1 MVFYIIPFVFY
12 LLTKFGGFLFFSL
25 GYCIGTAVNA
35 LLRYLEEY
43 KKWCEDP
50 SFDEETKNAVL
61 FDAPA
66 DADKILDYLNKN
78 GLSLK
83 YILLT
88 HAHFDHILGNY
99 STSQKYQIPLASH
112 PDGNEYFKN
121 AYAYASSFG
130 MHYEKDKTLYP
141 TIELYENQIIKIGN
155 DELEVIHT
163 PGHAL
168 GCCCFYC
175 EEQDFLI
182 TGDTLFCR
190 GIGRTDLPGG
200 SYSQIVESIKYKLYE
215 LPDETV
221 CYCGH
226 GPETT
231 IGDEKRHGM
240 II

>member
-1 MVFYIIPFVFY
+1 MQIHTFFRGGYASNSYFLVTDSEACIIDP
-12 LLTKFGGFLFFSL
+12 SI
-25 GYCIGTAVNA
+25 GYDDV
-35 LLRYLEEY
+35 LRYLGGNM
-43 KKWCEDP
+43 P
-50 SFDEETKNAVL
+50 NV
-61 FDAPA
+61 
-66 DADKILDYLNKN
+66 
-78 GLSLK
+78 K
-83 YILLT
+83 YIILT

-99 STSQKYQIPLASH
+99 ATAQKYQIPLASH
-112 PDGNEYFKN
+112 PDGDEYFKN
-121 AYAYASSFG
+121 AHAYASSFG
-130 MHYEKDKTLYP
+130 MNYDKNKTLFP
-141 TIELYENQIIKIGN
+141 SIELYEHQIIKIGD

-163 PGHAL
+163 PGHAK

-175 EEQDFLI
+175 EEQDFII
-182 TGDTLFCR
+182 TGDTLFFR

-231 IGDEKRHGM
+231 IGDEKHFGS

>member
-1 MVFYIIPFVFY
+1 VIYNESKDCVIVDA
-12 LLTKFGGFLFFSL
+12 GN
-25 GYCIGTAVNA
+25 CN
-35 LLRYLEEY
+35 LR
-43 KKWCEDP
+43 EDN
-50 SFDEETKNAVL
+50 TL
-61 FDAPA
+61 FDFIEKNQLKPIV
-66 DADKILDYLNKN
+66 ILN
-78 GLSLK
+78 
-83 YILLT
+83 T

-99 STSQKYQIPLASH
+99 SVAKKYDIPLASH
-112 PDGNEYFKN
+112 PDGYEYFKN
-121 AYAYASSFG
+121 AHSYALSFG
-130 MHYEKDKTLYP
+130 MDYDKDKTLYP
-141 TIELYENQIIKIGN
+141 TIELYEGQIIKIG
-155 DELEVIHT
+155 DDKLEVIHT
-163 PGHAL
+163 PGHAK

-215 LPDETV
+215 LPDETI

-231 IGDEKRHGM
+231 IGDEKHFGC

>member
-1 MVFYIIPFVFY
+1 MLNIKCFTFNPI
-12 LLTKFGGFLFFSL
+12 
-25 GYCIGTAVNA
+25 CVNTYVIYNESKDCVIVDA
-35 LLRYLEEY
+35 GNCNLR
-43 KKWCEDP
+43 ED
-50 SFDEETKNAVL
+50 NIL
-61 FDAPA
+61 FDFIEKNQLKPIM
-66 DADKILDYLNKN
+66 ILN
-78 GLSLK
+78 
-83 YILLT
+83 T
-88 HAHFDHILGNY
+88 HGHFDHILGNY
-99 STSQKYQIPLASH
+99 STAQKYQIPLASH

-130 MHYEKDKTLYP
+130 MNYDKNKTLYP
-141 TIELYENQIIKIGN
+141 TIELYENQIIKIGD
-155 DELEVIHT
+155 DELEVVHT

-175 EEQDFLI
+175 EAQDFLI

-231 IGDEKRHGM
+231 IGDEKHFGM